1 MNFAAQPAPTESR
14 AVVALVLG
22 ILGIVLCPIL
32 APIAWAIGHASEQQ
46 IDAAAG
52 ALSGRGLAT
61 AGKITGIIGTVLLIL
76 YVLFIIV
83 FFVFLGMAFNELD
96 FDTTTTTESFPR

>member
-1 MNFAAQPAPTESR
+1 MNFVEQPAPTESR

-32 APIAWAIGHASEQQ
+32 APIAWAIGHGSEQQ

-76 YVLFIIV
+76 YVVFVIV
-83 FFVFLGMAFNELD
+83 FFVFVGWTLSELD
-96 FDTTTTTESFPR
+96 GTTTTESFPR

>member
-1 MNFAAQPAPTESR
+1 VNFVEQPAPTESR

-76 YVLFIIV
+76 YVVVFIV
-83 FFVFLGMAFNELD
+83 FFVFVGWTLSEFEG
-96 FDTTTTTESFPR
+96 TTTTEPLPR